1 MMVSNSEFEC
11 CCIDQSACLYLEEL
25 PAEEHWVGDA
35 LRLAVDE
42 LLEQLLV
49 EVVSMSVN
57 QCVNQVSMCQSSVNV
72 SINVPMCQCVNQYI
86 VPPVGRSR
94 RRQRSRH
101 PPRPLQHPPPHLPS
115 LRSP

>member
-57 QCVNQVSMCQSSVNV
+57 QCAVVLRGPVLLKAHKIFKNKEQKQVFNLSKKNNSCTLTS
-72 SINVPMCQCVNQYI
+72 
-86 VPPVGRSR
+86 
-94 RRQRSRH
+94 
-101 PPRPLQHPPPHLPS
+101 
-115 LRSP
+115 